1 MTPPA
6 DPDEPPGR
14 AAGLTLQQAA
24 ARLGVHYMTAYRYV
38 RTGRLPARRRGGRWE
53 VTEVD
58 LEALQRRGPPGRR
71 GSTPGLDDAL
81 PAGATPAG
89 GAVAALQRDRLLDRL
104 LAGDEPGA
112 WRVVESA
119 LVSQS
124 TAERAHLDLLAPCLV
139 EVGRRWAQGTLTVG
153 GEHVASTTAARL
165 AARLAPLSAGPGRRR
180 ATVVLAGAPG
190 EQHGLPLTLLTNV
203 LRARG
208 WRVVELGPDTPVD
221 DLVSAARDAD
231 QLIAVGVCAGS
242 DETLPA
248 AADVLAALRR
258 ALPAV
263 PLLAGGPAVPD
274 DRSARALGADAGG
287 VEADHVATLLTD
299 LPSPPH

>member
-1 MTPPA
+1 MTSHG
-6 DPDEPPGR
+6 DPDEPPGPS
-14 AAGLTLQQAA
+14 AGLTLQEAA

-38 RTGRLPARRRGGRWE
+38 RIGRLRARRRGGRWE
-53 VTEVD
+53 VTEAD
-58 LEALQRRGPPGRR
+58 LDAFERRGPPGRR
-71 GSTPGLDDAL
+71 GSVSWLDDA
-81 PAGATPAG
+81 PAAGATPAG
-89 GAVAALQRDRLLDRL
+89 GAVAALQRGRLLDRL

-112 WRVVESA
+112 WRVVEST
-119 LVSQS
+119 LVSQT

-139 EVGRRWAQGTLTVG
+139 EVGRRWAHGALTVG

-180 ATVVLAGAPG
+180 GTVVLGGAPG

-221 DLVSAARDAD
+221 DLLWAARDAD

-242 DETLPA
+242 DGTLPA
-248 AADVLAALRR
+248 AAEVLAALRR

-274 DRSARALGADAGG
+274 DRSARALGADSGG

-299 LPSPPH
+299 LPSPSH